1 MIKSQRMKA
10 PMIIY
15 LRGSVGGLWPVVY
28 REYIGEYV
36 GGGALTANW
45 TEFCKRNNIKPGDKC
60 RFQVEENIA
69 YAVFKVIVTHG
80 SD

>member
-1 MIKSQRMKA
+1 MIKPQRMKA

-28 REYIGEYV
+28 REYV

-45 TEFCKRNNIKPGDKC
+45 TEFCKRNSIKPGDKC

-69 YAVFKVIVTHG
+69 NAVFRVIVTHG